1 MTTSLKDLQDLN
13 ELIAYADLVGLK
25 IEEDDQGLMT
35 RLCAQDDNIGN
46 EIIGAVHGGVV
57 GGLLEHAASFHLLYE
72 LEGLNATPRIIN
84 LSIEYLRPA
93 LLKDTYARALVY
105 KQGKRVANVRI
116 QAWQDD
122 ENRPVACGHA
132 HFLIA

>member
-1 MTTSLKDLQDLN
+1 
-13 ELIAYADLVGLK
+13 
-25 IEEDDQGLMT
+25 
-35 RLCAQDDNIGN
+35 
-46 EIIGAVHGGVV
+46 
-57 GGLLEHAASFHLLYE
+57 
-72 LEGLNATPRIIN
+72 
-84 LSIEYLRPA
+84 
-93 LLKDTYARALVY
+93 LKDTYARALVY

>member
-1 MTTSLKDLQDLN
+1 MTTSLKKLQDFN
-13 ELIAYADLVGLK
+13 ELIAYADLVGLH
-25 IEEDDQGLMT
+25 IEEDDQGIIT
-35 RLCAQDDNIGN
+35 RLAAQQDNIGN
-46 EIIGAVHGGVV
+46 EIIGAIHGGVV

-72 LEGLNATPRIIN
+72 LEDLKVTSRIIN
-84 LSIEYLRPA
+84 LSIDYLRPA
-93 LLKDTYARALVY
+93 LLKDTFARAHVY
-105 KQGKRVANVRI
+105 KQGKRVVNVRI